1 MPWVRVIAPSPDYAK
16 KLGTWTPDTDAD
28 KELRGHI
35 GFAAR
40 GKKDACTADYQTL
53 GWRAACACTEAGHPL
68 PAVVLD
74 PFMGAATT
82 AVVAERLGRNWLGVE
97 INPEY
102 MAMAGKRLSKDKTLL
117 EK

>member
-1 MPWVRVIAPSPDYAK
+1 
-16 KLGTWTPDTDAD
+16 
-28 KELRGHI
+28 
-35 GFAAR
+35 
-40 GKKDACTADYQTL
+40 
-53 GWRAACACTEAGHPL
+53 
-68 PAVVLD
+68 
-74 PFMGAATT
+74 MGAATT